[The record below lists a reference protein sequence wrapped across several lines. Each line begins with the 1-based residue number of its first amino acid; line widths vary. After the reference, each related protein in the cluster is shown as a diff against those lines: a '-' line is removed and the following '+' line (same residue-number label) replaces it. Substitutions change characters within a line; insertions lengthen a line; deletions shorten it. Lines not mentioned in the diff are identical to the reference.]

1 MTNTRGCNTRRGLRA
16 MGIASLLLVVCVS
29 EPALAEISSETRLDE
44 SAKAVSNNFGELLK
58 GMGQELK
65 KVIGSEHATQSSA
78 AEQDKNNEADHA
90 NDSSGN
96 DVKSK

>member
-1 MTNTRGCNTRRGLRA
+1 MTKTRWCNTTRDLRA
-16 MGIASLLLVVCVS
+16 LGVASFLVV
-29 EPALAEISSETRLDE
+29 
-44 SAKAVSNNFGELLK
+44 VSNNFGDLLK

-65 KVIGSEHATQSSA
+65 KITGSDHTSESTA
-78 AEQDKNNEADHA
+78 AELDKNKEADHA

>member
-1 MTNTRGCNTRRGLRA
+1 MTKTRWCNTTRGLRA
-16 MGIASLLLVVCVS
+16 LGVASFLVVVCGS
-29 EPALAEISSETRLDE
+29 EPALAENSSDTKLDE
-44 SAKAVSNNFGELLK
+44 SAKAVSNNFGDLLK

-65 KVIGSEHATQSSA
+65 KITGSDHTSESTA
-78 AEQDKNNEADHA
+78 AELDKNKEADHA